1 MESWVGDWSDETIRA
16 NDRKRAS
23 VSLGGLLA
31 VIFIQLGIVLGPL
44 ALGVVGLISGGTA
57 GLASIGAWFLLGIP
71 LSYSAIDIWS
81 TRRVRKPSP
90 QNQFRSATPDRLY
103 AGPTAGL
110 AARTTTRR
118 HHDTI
123 SV

>member
-1 MESWVGDWSDETIRA
+1 M
-16 NDRKRAS
+16 
-23 VSLGGLLA
+23 SLGGLLT
-31 VIFIQLGIVLGPL
+31 VIIIQLGIVLGPL

-90 QNQFRSATPDRLY
+90 QNQFRSAGPIAWLRRADGSPGGRADRLVDQLP
-103 AGPTAGL
+103 A
-110 AARTTTRR
+110 TTS
-118 HHDTI
+118 DD
-123 SV
+123 